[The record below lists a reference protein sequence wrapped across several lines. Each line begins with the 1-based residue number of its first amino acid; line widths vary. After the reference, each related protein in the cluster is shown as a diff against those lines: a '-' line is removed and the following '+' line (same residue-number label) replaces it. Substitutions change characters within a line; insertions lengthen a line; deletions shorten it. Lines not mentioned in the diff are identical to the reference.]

1 MLNHPTV
8 DKLHQLRL
16 TGMARALALQ
26 ALSPEAGQLS
36 FEERLGLLVDSEA
49 AER

>member
-16 TGMARALALQ
+16 SGMARALACRRR
-26 ALSPEAGQLS
+26 PES
-36 FEERLGLLVDSEA
+36 GLNLTI
-49 AER
+49 